1 MPKDMKLMEDSAL
14 ESLIASRE
22 SEPELPEKNT
32 VSIPP
37 SAFNGEFVPD

>member
-1 MPKDMKLMEDSAL
+1 MSEDVKLMEDSAL

-22 SEPELPEKNT
+22 SESEPPGEGA

-37 SAFNGEFVPD
+37 SSFNGEFVPD